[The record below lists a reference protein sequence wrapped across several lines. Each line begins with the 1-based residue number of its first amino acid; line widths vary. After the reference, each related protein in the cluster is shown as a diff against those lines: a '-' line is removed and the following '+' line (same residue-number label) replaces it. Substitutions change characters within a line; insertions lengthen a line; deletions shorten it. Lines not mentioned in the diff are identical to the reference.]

1 MKYFAYGSNM
11 SLSNMTKRDVNFT
24 SREKATLKGYK
35 FIINK
40 ISKKN
45 PGVGFANIIRD
56 DNSEVEGIVYEVSQE
71 DILKLDKYEGYPK
84 HYRRESFIINDENTI
99 IYIANDNWTSVNELK
114 ASEDYKEKILEGKEY
129 LSEEY
134 YNKLLEIKTI

>member
-11 SLSNMTKRDVNFT
+11 SLSNMTKRDVKFT

-45 PGVGFANIIRD
+45 PNVGFANIIKD
-56 DNSEVEGIVYEVSQE
+56 ENSEVEGVLYDIPNE
-71 DILKLDKYEGYPK
+71 DILKLDKYEGFPI
-84 HYRRESFIINDENTI
+84 HYRRETFIINDEYTI
-99 IYIANDNWTSVNELK
+99 VYIANDEWTSKNELLVND
-114 ASEDYKEKILEGKEY
+114 DYKIKILEGKDF
-129 LSEEY
+129 LSENY
-134 YNKLLEIKTI
+134 YNKLLEIKTT